1 MIVKCNFLEL
11 EYHHAFT
18 QTGPAMEQILRA
30 KDEKS
35 CRETQT
41 IELRRSAVVSCHDIE
56 NLEQS

>member
-1 MIVKCNFLEL
+1 MIMKNKFLEL

-18 QTGPAMEQILRA
+18 QTGPAMEQILRV

-56 NLEQS
+56 HSEQI